1 MSEVSNAV
9 NRRRPSNSWRRRLM
23 PYVFVAP
30 NMFIFFTFIIW
41 PAIRGF
47 QISFFDSIDG
57 RTFKPVGTT
66 NYRTIF
72 GDPTVANVAKNTLT
86 YVVFY
91 VLISTVLATA
101 LALIVNEQKFAKGF
115 FRAIIFLPVMLS
127 PIVVGLI
134 WNDVLDRKVG
144 PLNSMLEA
152 IGGGSPGWLVEPKLG
167 MIAVIFVGV
176 WVHIGFY
183 SIILLAG
190 LQGIDQSLLEA
201 AAMDGAKRGQIIR
214 QIILPL
220 LKPTTFVIIILS
232 TIHGFQSFDFIYT
245 LTGGG
250 PLGATTLIVQYI
262 YDSAFQSPI
271 QYGLGSAAGV
281 ILFMIIFA
289 FTALNFLVGKKRDA
303 L

>member
-1 MSEVSNAV
+1 
-9 NRRRPSNSWRRRLM
+9 M
-23 PYVFVAP
+23 PYLFVAP
-30 NMFIFFTFIIW
+30 NMFIFITFIIW

-57 RTFKPVGTT
+57 RNFTPVGAG

-72 GDPTVANVAKNTLT
+72 GDPTVTSVAKNTAT
-86 YVVFY
+86 YVIFY
-91 VLISTVLATA
+91 VLISTFLATA
-101 LALIVNEQKFAKGF
+101 LALVVNEQKFAKGF

-144 PLNSMLEA
+144 PLNSLLQA
-152 IGGGSPGWLVEPKLG
+152 LGGGSPGWLVEPKLG

-190 LQGIDQSLLEA
+190 LQGIDRSLHEA
-201 AAMDGAKRGQIIR
+201 ASMDGATRAQIVR
-214 QIILPL
+214 TIILPL
-220 LKPTTFVIIILS
+220 LKPTTLVIIILS

-262 YDSAFQSPI
+262 YDSAFQTPI

-281 ILFMIIFA
+281 VLFMIIFA
-289 FTALNFLVGKKRDA
+289 FTALNFLVGKKREA
-303 L
+303 I